1 MLKTNE
7 LRIGNLVIY
16 ASKIVEIEG
25 INKNTIYH
33 SKGQFDQNIEPAYEP
48 FRQIQLTEDW
58 LLKFGFIKDQPEG
71 WFYKQPIDILN
82 QRFLLFKHK
91 DLPYY
96 YADGCFSPYLK
107 YVHQLQNL
115 YYSLT
120 GEELRLS
127 H

>member
-48 FRQIQLTEDW
+48 FRQIKLTEDW
-58 LLKFGFIKDQPEG
+58 LLKLGFALKGSGI
-71 WFYKQPIDILN
+71 WF
-82 QRFLLFKHK
+82 K
-91 DLPYY
+91 DLFEIHIM
-96 YADGCFSPYLK
+96 DNGKIYLRGWQNGICQIE
-107 YVHQLQNL
+107 YVNQLQNL
-115 YYSLT
+115 HYSLT
-120 GEELRLS
+120 GEEIRLS